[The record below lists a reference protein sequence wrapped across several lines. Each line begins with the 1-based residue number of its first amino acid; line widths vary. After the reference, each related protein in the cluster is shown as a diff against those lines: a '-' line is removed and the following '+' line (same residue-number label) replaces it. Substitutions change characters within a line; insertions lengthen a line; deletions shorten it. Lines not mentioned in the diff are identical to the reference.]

1 MEAYIGEIRLVG
13 FNFAPRGW
21 ASCKGQ
27 LLPVQNNEALFSLL
41 GAQFGGDGRTNFALP
56 NLTPP
61 DEHTHYVICLNGI
74 YPSRS

>member
-1 MEAYIGEIRLVG
+1 MALL
-13 FNFAPRGW
+13 RGW

-41 GAQFGGDGRTNFALP
+41 GAEFGGDGRTNFALP
-56 NLTPP
+56 NLTQP
-61 DEHTHYVICLNGI
+61 DDNTHYVICLNGI